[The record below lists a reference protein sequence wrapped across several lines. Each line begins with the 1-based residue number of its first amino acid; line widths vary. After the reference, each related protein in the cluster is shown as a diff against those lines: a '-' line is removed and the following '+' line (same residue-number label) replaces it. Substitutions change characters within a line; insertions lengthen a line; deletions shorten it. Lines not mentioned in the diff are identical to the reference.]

1 MKSLANLFL
10 ALAVTASLTV
20 AAAAQKP
27 EPAQPAQ
34 TPTPG
39 PIYSATDLAAMVPA
53 PKPDD
58 VKSLD
63 AIMHAIYDVISGPP
77 GDRDWNRFRSL
88 CLPQVRLTALGRRAD
103 GSPYVASFSIDD
115 YIHRASEHFAKE
127 GFYENAI
134 VNQTSGFGN
143 MNQVLSSYESRHA
156 PAEKP
161 FQRGVN
167 SFQILNDGQALV
179 DRVDPVGFGAA
190 RQSAP
195 GESGRKEITPRI
207 TRIFTDNSLFLFSV
221 LALSV

>member
-1 MKSLANLFL
+1 MKSLPSVLLAGAITA
-10 ALAVTASLTV
+10 ALAVSAG
-20 AAAAQKP
+20 AQKS
-27 EPAQPAQ
+27 EPAQPPQ
-34 TPTPG
+34 TAAPSTAPG

-63 AIMHAIYDVISGPP
+63 AIMHSIYNVISGPP

-88 CLPQVRLTALGRRAD
+88 CLPQVRLTAVGQRPD
-103 GSPYVASFSIDD
+103 GSQYIASFSIDD
-115 YIHRASEHFAKE
+115 YIRRATEHFAKE

-156 PAEKP
+156 PGEKP

-167 SFQILNDGQALV
+167 SFQLLNDGKRWWVVSILW
-179 DRVDPVGFGAA
+179 DSERP
-190 RQSAP
+190 
-195 GESGRKEITPRI
+195 
-207 TRIFTDNSLFLFSV
+207 DNPLPASL
-221 LALSV
+221 AEKK